1 MTTIRTTPALL
12 ATLLAALLCAPPAS
26 AAPSERHISVR
37 AGSRRVRATLLTRH
51 QLNQFAG
58 DKTPLIAETTKA
70 LQRKNSK
77 GTKRGFHGAPA
88 LGTAVVSLDPHAGI
102 DKGLR
107 DMLARGIFGDAQK
120 GFMRFSTGN
129 PNAKEV
135 PQWVP
140 DVRGIGIALPGGNLS
155 ATNQPAQIVA
165 RGIDFLNFFHG
176 TFGPLGAPFRW
187 NKLSPKT
194 ALRGLGRL
202 LVGTQPVPD
211 LLRTRYWGYPTVI
224 GSDGNGGL
232 VVARTV
238 FTPVGRDVIGKGT
251 LSRIANGA
259 KTIAKNLFNPK
270 FQSKKLSQ
278 ALATSDVKFEV
289 GVQLY
294 RDPKSTPMTADGDKA
309 WNVPVI
315 PIATL
320 TLPKQ
325 QHDAQLAQQ
334 IESKGSFGPQIT
346 HNSKTLRPGQ
356 VPNEPAGQFQ
366 TDRVS
371 AYEVSSGARGAAP
384 AGNIKILESLGDR

>member
-140 DVRGIGIALPGGNLS
+140 DVRGIGIALPEVIAISQREG
-155 ATNQPAQIVA
+155 AYMMAVAFVYTPAAFIAAAV
-165 RGIDFLNFFHG
+165 
-176 TFGPLGAPFRW
+176 
-187 NKLSPKT
+187 
-194 ALRGLGRL
+194 
-202 LVGTQPVPD
+202 V
-211 LLRTRYWGYPTVI
+211 
-224 GSDGNGGL
+224 GL
-232 VVARTV
+232 VVWNARRK
-238 FTPVGRDVIGKGT
+238 PSEK
-251 LSRIANGA
+251 
-259 KTIAKNLFNPK
+259 
-270 FQSKKLSQ
+270 Q
-278 ALATSDVKFEV
+278 AALH
-289 GVQLY
+289 
-294 RDPKSTPMTADGDKA
+294 ADADM
-309 WNVPVI
+309 
-315 PIATL
+315 
-320 TLPKQ
+320 
-325 QHDAQLAQQ
+325 
-334 IESKGSFGPQIT
+334 
-346 HNSKTLRPGQ
+346 R
-356 VPNEPAGQFQ
+356 
-366 TDRVS
+366 
-371 AYEVSSGARGAAP
+371 
-384 AGNIKILESLGDR
+384 